1 MTRMRSETA
10 TLLRF
15 LIIGGGF
22 SLAYALAT
30 SVLINRVGTAPFAT
44 SVVVYVLCIPLA
56 FRAQKRF
63 AFRAQNL
70 RKSAFYIYAATQAA
84 AIVLVALVTTRFVTY
99 DLFWDTVVMGVT
111 VGASAILNFLV
122 GRFVTFR
129 PVA

>member
-1 MTRMRSETA
+1 M
-10 TLLRF
+10 
-15 LIIGGGF
+15 
-22 SLAYALAT
+22 AT